1 MKRFISRIKSGLN
14 SAPMRDEDNEDEYV
28 ELSSD
33 ISVKDEKVV
42 VRSFELKAFDDIKT
56 ILETLRKG
64 RTVCL
69 VNIKHLK
76 DKDLPELKRAINK
89 LKKTTDAIDGE
100 IAGFGEDW
108 IVAVPSFATIYKT
121 KKDLMHDAESLDE
134 DM

>member
-14 SAPMRDEDNEDEYV
+14 SVPEREEDNEDEYV
-28 ELSSD
+28 ELSGDVSAQD
-33 ISVKDEKVV
+33 DKLV

-56 ILETLRKG
+56 VLETLRKG
-64 RTVCL
+64 QTVCL
-69 VNIKHLK
+69 VNIKQLK

-108 IVAVPSFATIYKT
+108 IVAVPSSATIYKS